1 MDHVLHSIARCLL
14 PDLDFQKDIFSGV
27 RYCYLNGT
35 FQVRREFAQH
45 GIDDPWEY
53 DELWYWCYCRLE
65 IVNYY
70 IPETGSKELLHRL
83 WNQIHRA
90 IKRVSNSSHPT
101 SNLCLEQFFKV
112 RIALKSK
119 LSKATAAHAG
129 KYSGFGK
136 KNVTDVLKEALD
148 TVDKAIQDSYLVWS
162 VPHVLDPRYK
172 LRHIQVNFKRA
183 LGSEA
188 AKYYISSVRRKVN
201 EL

>member
-1 MDHVLHSIARCLL
+1 
-14 PDLDFQKDIFSGV
+14 
-27 RYCYLNGT
+27 
-35 FQVRREFAQH
+35 
-45 GIDDPWEY
+45 
-53 DELWYWCYCRLE
+53 LE

-136 KNVTDVLKEALD
+136 KNVTDVLKKAL
-148 TVDKAIQDSYLVWS
+148 ARYGRQGIQDSYLVWS

-201 EL
+201 ELYTRYIENEDEIEEDDI